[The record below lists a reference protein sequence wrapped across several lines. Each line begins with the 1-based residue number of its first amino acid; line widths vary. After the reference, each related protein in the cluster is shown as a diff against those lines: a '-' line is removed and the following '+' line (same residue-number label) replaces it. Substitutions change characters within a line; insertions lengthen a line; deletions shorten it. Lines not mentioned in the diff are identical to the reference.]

1 MSRDLV
7 LDVVKFRRDLT
18 GQRFGRL
25 IVDQISVRRGRST
38 QPKPASKRPGPGSKY
53 DAYWLCVCDCG
64 NIKRVRGV
72 DLTRGS
78 TRSCGCLHREA
89 CSARGSVRGPDR
101 WNWKGGLNS
110 NGYSNTWID
119 GKNVLVHRVVM
130 EQMLGRPLLPEETV
144 HHKNGTRHDNRPEN
158 LELWTTRHPKGQRV
172 EDKVAWAIE
181 LLKLYAPERLND
193 HE

>member
-7 LDVVKFRRDLT
+7 IRNPKLIIDLT
-18 GQRFGRL
+18 GRRFGRL
-25 IVDQISVRRGRST
+25 IVDQISIRRGRST
-38 QPKPASKRPGPGSKY
+38 DPKPGSKRQGPGSRT

-64 NIKRVRGV
+64 NVKRARGA

-78 TRSCGCLHREA
+78 TRSCGCLHSETSRA
-89 CSARGSVRGPDR
+89 TGSRRGPDR

-110 NGYSNTWID
+110 YGYSNTWID

-144 HHKNGTRHDNRPEN
+144 HHKNGIRHDNRPEN
-158 LELWTTRHPKGQRV
+158 LELWTSRHPRGQRV
-172 EDKVAWAIE
+172 EDKVAWAID
-181 LLKLYAPERLND
+181 LLKLYAPERLSRS
-193 HE
+193 